1 MRVGGQTPFFALGDT
16 QRGLAFPMGLFHLER
31 MFDRDQFL
39 ASVLE
44 KAGTKAA
51 MARALGQPTSRVQ
64 ELFREPGQR
73 QRALTMEDG
82 VKLAGTFGLAID
94 ELVSAERLRPVL
106 EVCLRYP
113 PKGGWTGQAVER
125 LAQEI
130 EYGLA
135 LLRRTSTSQ
144 PSPDAIALAAN
155 VIADRLR
162 DKPA

>member
-1 MRVGGQTPFFALGDT
+1 MRAIRQTPNYAFDETQCGLALG
-16 QRGLAFPMGLFHLER
+16 MGLFHLER
-31 MFDRDQFL
+31 MFDRDVFL
-39 ASVLE
+39 AQVLE

-51 MARALGQPTSRVQ
+51 MARVLDVPQSRIT
-64 ELFREPGQR
+64 ELYKPKGKR
-73 QRALTMEDG
+73 QRVLSMEEG
-82 VKLAGTFGLAID
+82 VKLAEAFGLPID
-94 ELVSAERLRPVL
+94 QLVSAERLRPVL

-162 DKPA
+162 DTPA